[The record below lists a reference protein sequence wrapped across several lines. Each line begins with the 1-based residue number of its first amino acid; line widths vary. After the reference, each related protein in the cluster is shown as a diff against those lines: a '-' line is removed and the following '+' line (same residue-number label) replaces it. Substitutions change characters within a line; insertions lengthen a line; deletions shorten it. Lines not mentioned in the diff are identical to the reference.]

1 MEPEYEYPEDEYDY
15 GGNDTAPYADPT
27 LSKKQSDMPETLTE
41 KKKLEIKQ
49 KSFSKVLEFRG
60 QTFIFLSYIV
70 ELRGVISY
78 ELPGGEYYRILS
90 KNKYDIR
97 KSKTYMESREMVFR
111 REFPRVDLEE
121 IPECMIC
128 CEDIEYPLKPIH
140 AGCGHV
146 VCHECAADHFRQQIK
161 NGRDSKW
168 LSCISKKC

>member
-1 MEPEYEYPEDEYDY
+1 MTNNFEDLEKSYSYDSDDSASYSEPDLTKMP
-15 GGNDTAPYADPT
+15 
-27 LSKKQSDMPETLTE
+27 SDMPETLTE
-41 KKKLEIKQ
+41 EKKLKIKQ
-49 KSFSKVLEFRG
+49 KSFSKVMEFRG
-60 QTFIFLSYIV
+60 QIFVFLSYIV

-90 KNKYDIR
+90 ENKYDIR

-111 REFPRVDLEE
+111 KKFPQVDLEE

-128 CEDIEYPLKPIH
+128 CEDIGYPLKPVH

-146 VCHECAADHFRQQIK
+146 MCHECAADHFRQQIK